1 MIVNAAR
8 AVISARLFGTSQ
20 AAFSSIGV
28 GTGTSGPAA
37 TDTALGN
44 GVTASGA
51 ADSGVHA
58 IPAASV
64 TWSTVTTTVAND
76 TAQAVGTV
84 TATGPLAITESGI
97 FNADNGGTM
106 LCRQVFSVVN
116 LASGDSLQLTWRIKN
131 A

>member
-8 AVISARLFGTSQ
+8 AVLSARLYGISQ
-20 AAFSSIGV
+20 AAFAAIGI
-28 GTGTSGPAA
+28 GTGASGPTAA
-37 TDTALGN
+37 DTALGN

-51 ADSGVHA
+51 ADGGVHA

-64 TWSTVTTTVAND
+64 TWSSVTTAVAND

-84 TATGPLAITESGI
+84 TAAGALAITESGI
-97 FNADNGGTM
+97 FNSDNGGTM
-106 LCRQVFSVVN
+106 LCRQVFVAVN
-116 LASGDSLQLTWRIKN
+116 LASGDSLQMTWRIKN